1 MDTTAQRPVAVIGF
15 SSAPSPLEPV
25 WPSTHRALLPIA
37 GKPMIVHLID
47 QLARDGI
54 THIRI
59 AGSIQQFAVR
69 QRLGDGSEWG
79 VRIRYSDL
87 HGADLRAQT
96 VLEFGE
102 CLSFSGDSLN
112 AASFER
118 LEAHGPVKLED
129 PTRREEFG
137 SFWKLWPVG
146 PARYSIACATG
157 KPYLFD
163 PLMTVLGFHTANIEA
178 ANGLLD
184 ELILPGRRRADGVV
198 VDWGTSISRSARIGR
213 SVVIGKHCSIES
225 SAVLQSD
232 CVVGNGSIIRKG
244 VHLQNVTVLPNTIVG
259 ANVMLRDAVVTPV
272 GVFSLEGEFFDLQR
286 SGRIGRARGNEEDR
300 TGIPSEALSVIESTA
315 GPAKSRYREIG
326 NAAQA

>member
-37 GKPMIVHLID
+37 GKSMIAHLID

-59 AGSIQQFAVR
+59 AGSIQQYAVR

-79 VRIRYSDL
+79 VRVRYSDL

-102 CLSFSGDSLN
+102 CLNLSGDTLN
-112 AASFER
+112 AASFSR
-118 LEAHGPVKLED
+118 LEASGPVRLED
-129 PTRREEFG
+129 PAKREELG

-213 SVVIGKHCSIES
+213 SVVIGKHCSIEAS
-225 SAVLQSD
+225 VVLESD

-286 SGRIGRARGNEEDR
+286 SGRIGRARGNEENR
-300 TGIPSEALSVIESTA
+300 TGIPSEALSVIESTG
-315 GPAKSRYREIG
+315 GPAKSRYREKG

>member
-1 MDTTAQRPVAVIGF
+1 MDTSLQTPVAVVGF

-37 GKPMIVHLID
+37 GKSMIVHLVD

-102 CLSFSGDSLN
+102 CLSLCGDSLN

-118 LEAHGPVKLED
+118 LEANGQVKLGD
-129 PTRREEFG
+129 PTKREEFG

-184 ELILPGRRRADGVV
+184 ELILPGRRRADGAVM
-198 VDWGTSISRSARIGR
+198 DWGTSISRSARIGR
-213 SVVIGKHCSIES
+213 SVVIGKHCSVENR
-225 SAVLQSD
+225 AVLDGD
-232 CVVGNGSIIRKG
+232 CVIGNGCIVRKG
-244 VHLQNVTVLPNTIVG
+244 VHLRNVTVLPNTIIG
-259 ANVMLRDAVVTPV
+259 ANVMLRDAVITPA

-286 SGRIGRARGNEEDR
+286 SGRIGRARGNEENR
-300 TGIPSEALSVIESTA
+300 TGIPSEALSVIESSA
-315 GPAKSRYREIG
+315 GPSKSRYRETG
-326 NAAQA
+326 NVARV

>member
-112 AASFER
+112 AASFEQ

-184 ELILPGRRRADGVV
+184 ELILPGRRRADGVI

-213 SVVIGKHCSIES
+213 SVVIGKHCSIEAG
-225 SAVLQSD
+225 AVLESD

-286 SGRIGRARGNEEDR
+286 SGRIGRARGNEESR
-300 TGIPSEALSVIESTA
+300 TGIPSETLSVIESTG
-315 GPAKSRYREIG
+315 GPAKSRYREKG